1 MPEGDTILRAARTLA
16 RRLQHKTILAFSS
29 TVPSI
34 ARADLLG
41 HAIVRVEARGKNL
54 LVHFDDGRALHTHMR
69 MTGSWHVYL
78 PGERWQRPASFA
90 RVVLEVEGCVAVCFS
105 APVVE
110 LFAPGRADTARDL
123 ASLGPD
129 ILAPMFDIE
138 TAVANLKARGS
149 MAIGEAVLDQR
160 LVAGIGNIYKSETLF
175 LERVDPFCR
184 VDTLADDRLIA
195 ILVEARRLMTANL
208 APGSGMR
215 TTTHRRAGTRARHF
229 TYGRSGEPCL
239 VCGDRIRMR
248 RQGTAL
254 RSTYYC
260 PTCQSAAA

>member
-16 RRLQHKTILAFSS
+16 RRLENKTITAFAS

-41 HAIVRVEARGKNL
+41 HAIARVEARGKNL
-54 LVHFDDGRALHTHMR
+54 LIHFDDGRALHTHMR

-78 PGERWQRPASFA
+78 PGERWKRPASYA

-110 LFAPGRADTARDL
+110 LFAPGHVEAARDL

-129 ILAPMFDIE
+129 ILADCFEVE
-138 TAVANLKARGS
+138 TAIARMRAGGS
-149 MAIGEAVLDQR
+149 VPIGEAVLDQR
-160 LVAGIGNIYKSETLF
+160 RVAGIGNIYKSETLF
-175 LERVDPFCR
+175 LQKVDPFR
-184 VDTLADDRLIA
+184 LLGDLTDDTLRA
-195 ILVEARRLMTANL
+195 ILLEARRLMSANL

-215 TTTHRRAGTRARHF
+215 TTTRTGTRARHF
-229 TYGRSGEPCL
+229 AYGRSGEPCL
-239 VCGDRIRMR
+239 VCGERIRMR
-248 RQGTAL
+248 RQGAAL

-260 PTCQSAAA
+260 PACQSAPA

>member
-16 RRLQHKTILAFSS
+16 RRLEGKTITAFSS
-29 TVPSI
+29 TVPSM

-41 HAIVRVEARGKNL
+41 HAIARVEARGKNL
-54 LVHFDDGRALHTHMR
+54 LIHFDDGRALHTHMR

-78 PGERWQRPASFA
+78 PGERWKRPASFA

-105 APVVE
+105 APIVE
-110 LFAPGRADTARDL
+110 LFAPGEVEATRDL
-123 ASLGPD
+123 ANLGPD
-129 ILAPMFDIE
+129 ILATSFDID
-138 TAVANLKARGS
+138 TAIARMRAAGS

-175 LERVDPFCR
+175 LQKTNPFGAIVDH
-184 VDTLADDRLIA
+184 ADDALRA
-195 ILVEARRLMTANL
+195 ILLEARRLMSANL

-215 TTTHRRAGTRARHF
+215 TTTRTGTRARHF
-229 TYGRSGEPCL
+229 AYGRSGEPCL

-248 RQGTAL
+248 RQGTAM
-254 RSTYYC
+254 RSTDFC
-260 PTCQSAAA
+260 RTCQSVPAW